1 MPRPRHDN
9 PTPAELEVLKI
20 LWDRGPS
27 TVREV
32 MEVLNRRRRRAYTS
46 VMSLLGV
53 MTEKKFVRREPRGRA
68 FLYHAAVARHNTLR
82 RLVRDLWGRVFEGS
96 ARDLVVHL
104 LDEANVSK
112 EDLAEIRA
120 IIEQYE
126 KKQKS

>member
-1 MPRPRHDN
+1 
-9 PTPAELEVLKI
+9 
-20 LWDRGPS
+20 
-27 TVREV
+27 
-32 MEVLNRRRRRAYTS
+32 
-46 VMSLLGV
+46 
-53 MTEKKFVRREPRGRA
+53 
-68 FLYHAAVARHNTLR
+68 
-82 RLVRDLWGRVFEGS
+82 LWGRVFEGS